1 MKNINASGEYKVK
14 STGEMQAYEFTY
26 EAYESLQE
34 AIDTLGEDKV
44 FKLVQRMVKVDA
56 SNTAREAA
64 KVENGHS
71 VRKAMS
77 EEDKAEAKA
86 QRASDKALLAKLKA
100 LPAHELA
107 KLGLK

>member
-1 MKNINASGEYKVK
+1 MKTIQSQGEYKVK
-14 STGEMQAYEFTY
+14 STGEAQAYEFTY

-56 SNTAREAA
+56 SNTAREGA

-71 VRKAMS
+71 TRTAMT
-77 EEDKAEAKA
+77 EEAKAEAKV
-86 QRASDKALLAKLKA
+86 QRANDKALLAKLKA
-100 LPAHELA
+100 LSAHDRA
-107 KLGLK
+107 KLGL